1 MNFSER
7 PLGRVLALVAGAVL
21 TVSCSGDDPVTPATP
36 ATPGEVVV
44 VLRGALAGDR
54 AILLDIGQGAITVTP
69 GSGELQMHARAD
81 GGRFI
86 VAVFGQLDQ
95 GPILRVK
102 VSNIES
108 LPTLSIR
115 DVASDSGSLRES
127 LSTYSL
133 QIEVPPN

>member
-1 MNFSER
+1 MNFSGR
-7 PLGRVLALVAGAVL
+7 PLGRVLALVAVAGTVL
-21 TVSCSGDDPVTPATP
+21 TVSCSGDDPVIP

-86 VAVFGQLDQ
+86 VAVFGQDDGGDGLQ
-95 GPILRVK
+95 PGEGPTV
-102 VSNIES
+102 VGVEVF
-108 LPTLSIR
+108 SIVGHE
-115 DVASDSGSLRES
+115 DTQVAS
-127 LSTYSL
+127 
-133 QIEVPPN
+133 